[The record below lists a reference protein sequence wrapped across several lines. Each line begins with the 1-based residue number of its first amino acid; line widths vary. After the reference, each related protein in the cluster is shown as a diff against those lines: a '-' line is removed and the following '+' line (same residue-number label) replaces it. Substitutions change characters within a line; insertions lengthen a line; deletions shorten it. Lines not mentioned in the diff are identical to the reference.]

1 MDSQIAGIYGN
12 RVRLRVCGLLWA
24 KDRLL
29 MANHRGLSRQDF
41 WSPPGGGVEF
51 GETVEMALKREFLE
65 ETGLTIEVGRFRF
78 GCELV
83 KPPLHA
89 IELFYDV
96 THANGDLIHG
106 HDPELQII
114 EEVTYRDF
122 PGLAKIPADQKHGI
136 FNIATTPEAF
146 ERLHGFYTL

>member
-1 MDSQIAGIYGN
+1 
-12 RVRLRVCGLLWA
+12 
-24 KDRLL
+24 
-29 MANHRGLSRQDF
+29 MANHRGLGQHEF

-65 ETGLTIEVGRFRF
+65 ETGLTVEVGKFRF

-96 THANGDLIHG
+96 TLVSGDLVHG

-114 EEVTYRDF
+114 EEVSYRHF
-122 PGLAKIPADQKHGI
+122 PGLVNIPTDQKHGI
-136 FNIATTPEAF
+136 FNIATTSEAF